1 MSIPYFPDLRFAD
14 PAWLLLLL
22 LLPGLALLSG
32 RKGKAPAVSFPLAS
46 LLSDLGSPARS
57 AFGRL
62 FAGLLIASLA
72 FAILALARPQKI
84 KSYDEVKSEGI
95 AIMLTVD
102 VSRSM
107 LIEDFYIGGRPVNRL
122 VAAKRVMQDFIRG
135 REHDRIGI
143 VAFSGAPYLPCPLTT
158 DREWLEKNI
167 DRVQVGV
174 MEDGTAIGSGIASS
188 ARRLEQQQVPSKVI
202 ILITDGA
209 NNSGKLSPQDAAR
222 LAATPGIKIYTIAIG
237 TAGVHMFRDL
247 NGQITSSGR
256 QEFDEAT
263 LREVARIGGG
273 AAYLAQDLNALSNIF
288 KTIDQ
293 LEKSEVRKRNI
304 VETKDLFPWPLA
316 AAAVL
321 LLLSLALRLSVL
333 RSAPEPAAA

>member
-1 MSIPYFPDLRFAD
+1 MSIPHIPDFRFAD
-14 PAWLLLLL
+14 PWWLLLLL
-22 LLPGLALLSG
+22 LLPVLALLRG
-32 RKGKAPAVSFPLAS
+32 RRGRAPAVYFPLAS

-57 AFGRL
+57 AFGSMFIGSVL
-62 FAGLLIASLA
+62 ASMALA
-72 FAILALARPQKI
+72 VIALARPQKI
-84 KSYDEVKSEGI
+84 KSHDEVKSEGVS
-95 AIMLTVD
+95 IMLTVD

-143 VAFSGAPYLPCPLTT
+143 VAFSGAPYLPCPMTT

-174 MEDGTAIGSGIASS
+174 MEDGTAIGSGIASA
-188 ARRLEQQQVPSKVI
+188 ARRLEQLKSPSKVI

-222 LAATPGIKIYTIAIG
+222 LAATFGVKIYTIAIG

-263 LREVARIGGG
+263 LREVARIGSG
-273 AAYLAQDLNALSNIF
+273 AAYLAQDLGALSNIF

-293 LEKSEVRKRNI
+293 LEKAEVKKRNI
-304 VETKDLFPWPLA
+304 VETRDLFPWPLSIA
-316 AAAVL
+316 AL
-321 LLLSLALRLSVL
+321 LLLVSLAFRLTVL